1 MQQAVL
7 RVSAILLL
15 VVAVAATAAY
25 LLEGDDGPSGG
36 TGPATGRPFA
46 DALLQDE
53 EHDHRNAS
61 EHQLYTDNIEYV
73 DFCSKTGS

>member
-25 LLEGDDGPSGG
+25 LLEGDDGPG
-36 TGPATGRPFA
+36 TGNGPAKGRPFA
-46 DALLQDE
+46 DALLQLS
-53 EHDHRNAS
+53 HIYIS
-61 EHQLYTDNIEYV
+61 EPTRPRLISYAV
-73 DFCSKTGS
+73 LCL